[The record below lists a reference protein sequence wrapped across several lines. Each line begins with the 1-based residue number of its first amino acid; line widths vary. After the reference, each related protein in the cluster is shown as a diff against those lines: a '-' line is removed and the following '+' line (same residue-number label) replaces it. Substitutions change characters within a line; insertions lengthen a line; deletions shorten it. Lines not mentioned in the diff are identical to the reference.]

1 MMAGGMPLA
10 DSVVPYYT
18 HVESHAAMV
27 VRRKRNVEGAHRQA
41 QARGAGARL
50 MICWRRIGGA

>member
-27 VRRKRNVEGAHRQA
+27 VRRKRSVEGKHGTRTAS
-41 QARGAGARL
+41 GSGARL
-50 MICWRRIGGA
+50 MIWWGRIGGA